1 MSMTDPIADLFTR
14 IRNGLMV
21 GHSKIDIPS
30 SRMKL
35 RIVQILQDEGY
46 IQSFRN
52 YEDNKQGILR
62 VYLKYKDDDPVIT
75 GIKRISKPGRRTYVG
90 REKIPNVLNGLG
102 TAIISTS
109 SGVVTDRECKE
120 KGIGG
125 EVLGFVW

>member
-1 MSMTDPIADLFTR
+1 MTDPIADLFTR

-35 RIVQILQDEGY
+35 RIAEILKDEGY

-52 YEDNKQGILR
+52 FEDNKQGILR
-62 VYLKYKDDDPVIT
+62 VYLKYHDDSPVIT
-75 GIKRISKPGRRTYVG
+75 GIKRISKPGRRSYVG
-90 REKIPNVLNGLG
+90 REKIPSVLNGLG

>member
-30 SRMKL
+30 SRMKI
-35 RIVQILQDEGY
+35 RIVEILKAEGY
-46 IQSFRN
+46 ILSFRN

-62 VYLKYKDDDPVIT
+62 VYLKYHDDDPVIT

-109 SGVVTDRECKE
+109 SGVITDRECKE

>member
-21 GHSKIDIPS
+21 GHNKIDIPS
-30 SRMKL
+30 SRMKI
-35 RIVQILQDEGY
+35 RIAEILKEEGY
-46 IQSFRN
+46 IQNFRN
-52 YEDNKQGILR
+52 FEDSKQGILR
-62 VYLKYKDDDPVIT
+62 VYLKYHDENPVIT
-75 GIKRISKPGRRTYVG
+75 GIKRISKPGRRAYVG
-90 REKIPNVLNGLG
+90 HEKIPKVLNGLG

-109 SGVVTDRECKE
+109 SGVITDRECKV

>member
-30 SRMKL
+30 SRMKI
-35 RIVQILQDEGY
+35 RIVEILKAEGY
-46 IQSFRN
+46 ILSFRN
-52 YEDNKQGILR
+52 YEDSKQGILR
-62 VYLKYKDDDPVIT
+62 VYLKYHNDDPVIT
-75 GIKRISKPGRRTYVG
+75 GIKRISKPGRRSYVG

-109 SGVVTDRECKE
+109 AGVVTDRECKE

-125 EVLGFVW
+125 EVLGYVW

>member
-46 IQSFRN
+46 IKGFRN

-62 VYLKYKDDDPVIT
+62 VYLKYQDDDPVIT
-75 GIKRISKPGRRTYVG
+75 GIKRISKPGRRNYVG
-90 REKIPNVLNGLG
+90 REKIPKVLNGLG

-109 SGVVTDRECKE
+109 SGVITDRECKE

>member
-30 SRMKL
+30 SRMKI
-35 RIVQILQDEGY
+35 RIVEILKAEGY
-46 IQSFRN
+46 ILGFRN

-62 VYLKYKDDDPVIT
+62 VYLKYHDDDPVIT
-75 GIKRISKPGRRTYVG
+75 GIKRISKPGRRSYVG

-109 SGVVTDRECKE
+109 SGVITDRECKE

-125 EVLGFVW
+125 EVLGYVW

>member
-21 GHSKIDIPS
+21 GHNKIDIPN
-30 SRMKL
+30 SRMKS
-35 RIVQILQDEGY
+35 RIAEILKEEGY
-46 IQSFRN
+46 IESFRKF
-52 YEDNKQGILR
+52 EDNKQGVLR
-62 VYLKYKDDDPVIT
+62 VYLKYHNDNPVIT
-75 GIKRISKPGRRTYVG
+75 GIKRISKPGRRSYVG
-90 REKIPNVLNGLG
+90 HEKIPRVLNGLG

-109 SGVVTDRECKE
+109 FGVITDRECKE

>member
-30 SRMKL
+30 SRMKI
-35 RIVQILQDEGY
+35 RIVEILKAEGY
-46 IQSFRN
+46 ILGFRN

-62 VYLKYKDDDPVIT
+62 VYLKYYNDDPVIT
-75 GIKRISKPGRRTYVG
+75 GIKRISKPGRRSYVG

-125 EVLGFVW
+125 EVLGYVW